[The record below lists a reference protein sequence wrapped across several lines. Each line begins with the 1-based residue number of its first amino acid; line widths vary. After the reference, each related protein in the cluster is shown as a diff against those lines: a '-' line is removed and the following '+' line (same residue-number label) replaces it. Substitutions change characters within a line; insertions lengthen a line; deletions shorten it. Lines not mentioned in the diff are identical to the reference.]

1 MRHQD
6 SQAGEKEEGLLIM
19 VTKDSIFFACNVFV
33 LNSTF
38 DIVRVDFSYVS
49 KYRISFMFL

>member
-19 VTKDSIFFACNVFV
+19 VTKDSIFFAYNVFV